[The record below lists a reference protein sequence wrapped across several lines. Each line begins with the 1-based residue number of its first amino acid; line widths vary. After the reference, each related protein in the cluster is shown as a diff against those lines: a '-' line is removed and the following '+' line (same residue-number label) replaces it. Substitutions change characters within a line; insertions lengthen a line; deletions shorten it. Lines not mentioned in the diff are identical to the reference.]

1 MRDPKNS
8 SSGFIELFKILFV
21 IFTQK
26 ISKTI
31 MSVYECGAH
40 FNDQSSVSVQMKDTR
55 EPDPSKSRRVM
66 ILDTFLGIL
75 ADRKIAS
82 RLILDLAA
90 RNC

>member
-1 MRDPKNS
+1 MGP
-8 SSGFIELFKILFV
+8 
-21 IFTQK
+21 T
-26 ISKTI
+26 
-31 MSVYECGAH
+31 
-40 FNDQSSVSVQMKDTR
+40 NDQSSVSVQMKDTR